1 MRWELRPTR
10 PTAALPRRGS
20 RPARRLR
27 GPAAAGLRRGG
38 AGGAARLPSLP
49 PSIPPASGRPGAA
62 LLLLSAEPSRPR
74 EGLHLPLPPGGGAR
88 GAAEA
93 EACPRREEMEAAAA
107 AAGPGGSSSSR
118 GWAGA
123 GRRLRC
129 RRPQPGAGR
138 GGGGMQQQQP
148 GPALERAGR
157 AAEWGGPPA
166 GAEAAESG
174 AGGAGKAGRGGA
186 GAGAGGRPGDRQ
198 RVGEK
203 LPEAGPG
210 QEGSGR
216 CGGCVV
222 SACRGWGEARPAS
235 SSGTGKVWRPFS
247 PSPCGRSPACGPG
260 RGGRLRLGSSPPL
273 GARPLPGGDPSVFT
287 SPHQPWALN
296 GAPKEAPVLGK
307 RGAAAVAS
315 CGAPGG
321 AGPGVCRA
329 GHGCAGGGGLG
340 RVPFPAWGPRSW
352 ACPGLRWVTELLQAL
367 LLRRWVFSPLTGEP
381 CVRWGRTRLA
391 GGGWESRVG
400 GPAGAAG
407 VEERKPQE
415 RSSFQKCPLW
425 CALWRSVA
433 PHRLPKERGID
444 LSPRFF

>member
-138 GGGGMQQQQP
+138 GGGGCSSSSRGRRWS
-148 GPALERAGR
+148 GPAAPPSEAGPRRGPRLRR
-157 AAEWGGPPA
+157 AALEGPVRRGG
-166 GAEAAESG
+166 EALG
-174 AGGAGKAGRGGA
+174 RGRGGGLA
-186 GAGAGGRPGDRQ
+186 TGS
-198 RVGEK
+198 
-203 LPEAGPG
+203 
-210 QEGSGR
+210 GSGR
-216 CGGCVV
+216 SFLRPVRARKAAGAAGGVLSLPAGGEGKPARLPPPEREKFDAR
-222 SACRGWGEARPAS
+222 SARVPAAGARLVGRGGGVGFASARPHRSEHGRFPA
-235 SSGTGKVWRPFS
+235 GTPPFS
-247 PSPCGRSPACGPG
+247 PPLTSLGRWTEPPRKPRCWGKEEP
-260 RGGRLRLGSSPPL
+260 PPL
-273 GARPLPGGDPSVFT
+273 PAAGRPVELDLVSVEQGTGVPGG
-287 SPHQPWALN
+287 
-296 GAPKEAPVLGK
+296 
-307 RGAAAVAS
+307 
-315 CGAPGG
+315 
-321 AGPGVCRA
+321 GV
-329 GHGCAGGGGLG
+329 G